1 MIVALKIAP
10 KLSNVQT
17 LKKIQHIIKRK
28 STTLFYSQTLKG
40 YDHDLDNKIFSD
52 FNV

>member
-17 LKKIQHIIKRK
+17 LKKIQQIIKRK
-28 STTLFYSQTLKG
+28 STLFYSQTLKG
-40 YDHDLDNKIFSD
+40 YGHDLDNKIFSD